1 MWLGGKFPHIQRLK
15 RTHHWVW
22 WFIPVILPFEKL
34 RQEIAVNWRP
44 VWVGYIVPGQLRLQS

>member
-44 VWVGYIVPGQLRLQS
+44 VWVT